1 MNQELNINISI
12 ADRQYP
18 LKIKAEDQQIVQKAA
33 EEINAMIKE
42 YSKRY
47 AFKDK
52 QDLLAMAILQFSTRL
67 QKLESTKEKDDRIL
81 DDLKYI
87 DSLLSVK

>member
-12 ADRQYP
+12 ADRLYP
-18 LKIKAEDQQIVQKAA
+18 LKINAEDQQVVQKAA
-33 EEINAMIKE
+33 EKINATIKE

-67 QKLESTKEKDDRIL
+67 QKLEYTEEKDNRIL
-81 DDLKYI
+81 EDLKYI
-87 DSLLSVK
+87 DSLLSVE

>member
-1 MNQELNINISI
+1 MNQELNIEISI

-33 EEINAMIKE
+33 EKINAMIKG
-42 YSKRY
+42 YSERY